1 MVRSEFTWK
10 GIYWEPFIFTG
21 AIFFI
26 ICFSMSRYSMY
37 LERRLSRE
45 HR

>member
-1 MVRSEFTWK
+1 V
-10 GIYWEPFIFTG
+10 G

-26 ICFSMSRYSMY
+26 FCFSMSRYSMY
-37 LERRLSRE
+37 LEQKLKTD